1 MSKQAIILGEA
12 DRAVIDELCQAMQKI
27 FGNRCKKI
35 VLYGSYAR
43 GEQDPYSDMDFM
55 VIVAMDENELRTY
68 DDLVF
73 DKSYEITLKYGVLLS
88 VLTKSEQH
96 FIHWVDVLPF
106 YDNIRKEGLEFHA
119 C

>member
-1 MSKQAIILGEA
+1 MSNEKIILDG
-12 DRAVIDELCQAMQKI
+12 VIRLVVGELCQAMQTL

-43 GEQDPYSDMDFM
+43 SEQEPYSDIDFM
-55 VIVAMDENELRTY
+55 VIVDMDENELRTY
-68 DDLVF
+68 DDMVF
-73 DKSYEITLKYGVLLS
+73 DKSYEITLKHGVLLS
-88 VLTKSEQH
+88 VMSKSEHH
-96 FIHWVDVLPF
+96 FLHWVDVLPF